1 MPIPALTSIC
11 QDPPGVP
18 TPALSPTHQDWLE
31 GRYGLGSALPSV
43 IFAFF
48 KTWDLSYPGGK
59 ALESSGWEII
69 LKELGCPIL
78 IGEGNKKLCSW
89 LPRSVRASEHLQA
102 GRV

>member
-1 MPIPALTSIC
+1 M
-11 QDPPGVP
+11 P